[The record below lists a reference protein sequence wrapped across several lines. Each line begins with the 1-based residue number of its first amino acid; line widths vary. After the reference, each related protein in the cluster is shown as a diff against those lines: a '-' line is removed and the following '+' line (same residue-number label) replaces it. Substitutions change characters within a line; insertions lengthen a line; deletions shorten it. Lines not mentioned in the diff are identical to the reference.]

1 MKAWSIQK
9 RILLITFL
17 PCLLTSLLLA
27 ALLTGQRSTDIREHS
42 MEQARAMSQQIA
54 LGGSYLLNNP
64 TELRNYLDLPMVRAV
79 ATYSPNLTPL
89 AVAGPHMLLPREE
102 TVQIISDQH
111 IQTTASTLRINTPVY
126 DGASAL
132 LGWVEVEYDMTGA
145 DLRRYET
152 IFGVLL
158 TLLACLMI
166 AAYLALRASQRITE
180 PLEEIALNLEQLENG
195 DLDARIRVDAQHE
208 FALLASGINAMAN
221 SLQASQKELQDNVEQ
236 ATHDL
241 KETMETLEIQNIELD
256 MARKEAL
263 DASRIKSEFLAN
275 MSHEIRTPLNGILG
289 FINLLHKTPL
299 SKRQQD
305 YLATIESSSGSLLTI
320 INDILDFSKIE
331 AGKLALDNVP
341 IMVQDVVDE
350 VLTMLAPEA
359 QAKGIELVALVYDDV
374 PHEVMGDPVRLK
386 QVFTNLVSNA
396 VKFTDAGQVVV
407 RVMQEDEN
415 RKKVTL
421 RCQVSDTGMGL
432 SEQQQERLFKAFSQG
447 DTSTTRKFGGT
458 GLGLVISKYLVDHMG
473 GEIGL
478 ESEPGKGSTFWFTCQ
493 LEHSEHQET
502 SNPLDLESSP
512 AALFCHWPTSAQA
525 LGHKLSRLGLEPLPC
540 SSVEDLLD
548 QVENCRFIFCELSEL
563 DLRNESLM
571 QRLKPHRQRLIIL
584 LRHTNETQLDRLGEL
599 GFNQYLTLPVAE
611 RKLLSLLGEMTTP
624 EQADT
629 YQGPA
634 LLDNQ
639 IRVLAVDD
647 NGPNLKLLSTWLTD
661 MQVDVTCARGGI
673 EATRLAAAEH
683 FHLIFMD
690 IQMPDMDGIA
700 ACRIIRSSG
709 NPNSDTPIVA
719 LTAHALASEKKNL
732 LQSGFDDYLT
742 KPMGEKQL
750 SHVLMK
756 WTHYQNNDESN
767 GPVIPLSLENVGPV
781 NLRESLK
788 LAGNRQ
794 GLAEEM
800 LAGLLSEIDKVSHL
814 LTPETDSETL
824 LAAVHK
830 LHGACRYTGVCALRD
845 ATLKLETR
853 LKTHPQQCLREQS
866 ALKESMA
873 EVKFWMSHN
882 PWRELLEVE
891 AGKLQAASDI
901 DN

>member
-27 ALLTGQRSTDIREHS
+27 ALLSGQRSTDIREHS
-42 MEQARAMSQQIA
+42 EDQARAMSQQIA
-54 LGGSYLLNNP
+54 LGGSYLLDHQQ
-64 TELRNYLDLPMVRAV
+64 ELRNYLDLPMVRAV
-79 ATYSPNLTPL
+79 ATYAPDLTPL
-89 AVAGPHMLLPREE
+89 AAAGPHMLLPREE
-102 TVQIISDQH
+102 TIQIISDQH
-111 IQTTASTLRINTPVY
+111 IQTTDTTLRINTPVY
-126 DGASAL
+126 DASSNL

-145 DLRRYET
+145 DLRRYQT
-152 IFGVLL
+152 LFGVLL
-158 TLLACLMI
+158 TLFICLMI
-166 AAYLALRASQRITE
+166 AAYLAVRASQRITE
-180 PLEEIALNLEQLENG
+180 PLEEIALSLEKLENG
-195 DLDARIRVDAQHE
+195 DLDARIRVDAHHE
-208 FALLASGINAMAN
+208 FSLLASGINAMAN
-221 SLQASQKELQDNVEQ
+221 SLQASQKELQDNIEQ

-241 KETMETLEIQNIELD
+241 KETMETLEVQNIELD

-341 IMVQDVVDE
+341 IMLQDVVDE

-359 QAKGIELVALVYDDV
+359 QAKGIELVGLVYDDV

-396 VKFTDAGQVVV
+396 VKFTDAGQVVI
-407 RVMQEDEN
+407 RVMQEDET

-421 RCQVSDTGMGL
+421 RCQVSDTGIGL
-432 SEQQQERLFKAFSQG
+432 SEQQKERLFKAFSQA

-478 ESEPGKGSTFWFTCQ
+478 ESAPGKGSTFWFTCQ
-493 LEHSEHQET
+493 LERSEHHEPT
-502 SNPLDLESSP
+502 SNLHFAGETV
-512 AALFCHWPTSAQA
+512 ALFCPWQTSAQA
-525 LGHKLSRLGLEPLPC
+525 LGHSLSRLGLDPIPC
-540 SSVEDLLD
+540 PSLEELLD
-548 QVENCRFIFCELSEL
+548 QAENCHFIFCELNEL
-563 DLRNESLM
+563 ELRNDALM

-584 LRHTNETQLDRLGEL
+584 LRHNNESQLDRLAEL
-599 GFNQYLTLPVAE
+599 GFSQYLTLPVAE
-611 RKLLSLLGEMTTP
+611 RKLLSLLGEMVAPQTSETP
-624 EQADT
+624 P
-629 YQGPA
+629 GPA

-647 NGPNLKLLSTWLTD
+647 NGPNLKLLSTWLAD
-661 MQVDVTCARGGI
+661 MHVNVTCARGGI

-690 IQMPDMDGIA
+690 IQMPDLDGIA
-700 ACRIIRSSG
+700 ACRIIRSAG

-719 LTAHALASEKKNL
+719 LTAHALSSEKKAL

-756 WTHYQNNDESN
+756 WTHFQHNEDTS
-767 GPVIPLSLENVGPV
+767 GPVLPLSLENVGPV
-781 NLRESLK
+781 SLAESLK

-800 LAGLLSEIDKVSHL
+800 LAGLLNEIEKVSHL
-814 LTPETDSETL
+814 LGTDTSSDEL

-845 ATLKLETR
+845 ATFKLESR
-853 LKTHPQQCLREQS
+853 LKTHPQQCLREQA
-866 ALKESMA
+866 ALKEAMG

-891 AGKLQAASDI
+891 GGKLNAENDL
-901 DN
+901 